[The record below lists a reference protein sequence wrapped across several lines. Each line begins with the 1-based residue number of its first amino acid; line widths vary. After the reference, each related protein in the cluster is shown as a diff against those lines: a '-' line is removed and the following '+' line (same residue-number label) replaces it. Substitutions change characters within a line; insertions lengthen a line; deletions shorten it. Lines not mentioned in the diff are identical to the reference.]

1 MNDKHF
7 LLLFQYQI
15 CEHEEIE
22 VNENHLVTRKTKKK
36 QVNEKINRIQ
46 LVFYYILFLYVFL
59 QPIFEVVQDNF
70 LQMDLIDQYNDE
82 YIHHQYFLQ
91 LRKKTINK
99 IKYFKSIQFTL
110 FFLRIFI
117 YLK

>member
-1 MNDKHF
+1 
-7 LLLFQYQI
+7 
-15 CEHEEIE
+15 
-22 VNENHLVTRKTKKK
+22 
-36 QVNEKINRIQ
+36 
-46 LVFYYILFLYVFL
+46 
-59 QPIFEVVQDNF
+59 
-70 LQMDLIDQYNDE
+70 MDLIDQYNDE